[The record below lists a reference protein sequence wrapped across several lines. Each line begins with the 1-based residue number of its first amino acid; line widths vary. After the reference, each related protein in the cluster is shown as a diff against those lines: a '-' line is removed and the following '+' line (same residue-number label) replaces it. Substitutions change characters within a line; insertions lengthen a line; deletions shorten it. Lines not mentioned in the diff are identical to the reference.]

1 MRKTDDKT
9 WLLQENSD
17 DIIRSMSDP
26 NKYEQPA
33 YVWDR
38 YYVPEANEATENND
52 EGGVHTNSSL
62 LNLIAWRLNES
73 GMDPTDQ
80 LYYWQNIAMTVNP
93 GRYLLQI
100 AFIDKETGETYYIV
114 RTKDDWEIS
123 ECLFLFRSYKLYLII
138 RLSQV
143 LSEKA
148 LAL

>member
-38 YYVPEANEATENND
+38 YYVPKANEATENND

-62 LNLIAWRLNES
+62 LNLIAW
-73 GMDPTDQ
+73 G
-80 LYYWQNIAMTVNP
+80 
-93 GRYLLQI
+93 
-100 AFIDKETGETYYIV
+100 
-114 RTKDDWEIS
+114 
-123 ECLFLFRSYKLYLII
+123 
-138 RLSQV
+138 
-143 LSEKA
+143 
-148 LAL
+148 